1 MNVHSKLKVQVGKTP
16 AAPAEIGRV
25 ALTLMAP
32 NHPVV
37 HLLSGWKRRSTRLL
51 LRENAGWTSSGSG
64 PRSLS
69 RASTSRAYRVKVQ
82 VENILALRVRVAQRR
97 GRSTILVYMTS
108 VAENCLHLGGLRVGA
123 GSGYLCSVC
132 GASFDL
138 DGVARWVREAER
150 ARDKSYSLVEGDEF
164 GEIVREEL
172 QREVYRRRRVMYDL
186 QSVPRVVM
194 ARPEMILV
202 IHDARSESYEC
213 RIFYKEP
220 RPAGVVEQLNVEE
233 GWQSILELR
242 TDPDPVVRL
251 ASEKVE
257 EFHLFRRKLCESGAP
272 APGRRVFY
280 TNEF

>member
-1 MNVHSKLKVQVGKTP
+1 
-16 AAPAEIGRV
+16 
-25 ALTLMAP
+25 
-32 NHPVV
+32 VV
-37 HLLSGWKRRSTRLL
+37 
-51 LRENAGWTSSGSG
+51 SSRGN
-64 PRSLS
+64 RWSLS
-69 RASTSRAYRVKVQ
+69 LASTSRAYQVKV
-82 VENILALRVRVAQRR
+82 EAEDILVLWVRVAQRQ
-97 GRSTILVYMTS
+97 GKSTILVYMAD

-123 GSGYLCSVC
+123 GSEYLCPVC
-132 GASFDL
+132 GETFGL

-164 GEIVREEL
+164 DEIVREEL

-194 ARPEMILV
+194 TRPEMILV
-202 IHDARSESYEC
+202 IHDARSGSYEC

-233 GWQSILELR
+233 GWQAILELR

-251 ASEKVE
+251 TSEKVE
-257 EFHLFRRKLCESGAP
+257 EFHLFRRKLSDKGAP

-280 TNEF
+280 ANEF